1 MRRIVCACLC
11 ACVFLCTCACDYRC
25 ILGDGGTGKSVIG
38 GILKDF
44 VPANMFA
51 ALSQN
56 AQARIAKT
64 NT

>member
-1 MRRIVCACLC
+1 MCLSECVCRNV
-11 ACVFLCTCACDYRC
+11 CVRVRACACDYSC

-64 NT
+64 TT